1 MFQRRQSGGLRKI
14 TTKQRLFAV
23 SMLPLFLEHREMDR
37 QTGAPWKTGSLIHN
51 FTRKI
56 HWKMIR

>member
-1 MFQRRQSGGLRKI
+1 MFQWRQSGGLIKI
-14 TTKQRLFAV
+14 ATKQRFYAA

-37 QTGAPWKTGSLIHN
+37 QTGAPLAGAPKIHN